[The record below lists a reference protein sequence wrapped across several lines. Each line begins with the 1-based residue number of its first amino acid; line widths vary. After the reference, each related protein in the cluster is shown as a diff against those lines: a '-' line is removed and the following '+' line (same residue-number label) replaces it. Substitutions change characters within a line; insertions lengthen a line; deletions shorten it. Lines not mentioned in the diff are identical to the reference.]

1 MILTKLLIVLASLLY
16 YSWTINAQSAVERE
30 LARIRAAGEPTTYEE
45 LAASYRLPV
54 TEVNSSAEWGAV
66 VQFFSKKEFIDSS
79 KEMPLFDFDKK
90 IPPPSEEWPE
100 QQAVKRF
107 LESQKEGKRL
117 IKAAAEKNG
126 SPRFPIK
133 FEEGLNTPLPHP
145 QFLRSAAKFI
155 ELQFH
160 LAIREGNEAEV
171 YLAISQGFAIARALE
186 NEPHMIS
193 HVPRLGVYDQQ
204 GRMIVLALRSL
215 EVPDELLEKWQV
227 QLRECD
233 GLKLLRLTLI
243 GERVAGIQAF
253 VDLEAFPVEEY
264 TPARY
269 GPWRPRH
276 PIQFLCYLHTCRA
289 AIDETKKGF
298 PKASHLLW
306 QMENWKFDTDVS
318 AYEYFRRAYVRKA
331 FWAFGTYAV
340 GIGRTIAKLRA
351 TDTLIAATMYRRK
364 NGVWPQKLDSLTP
377 KFLPAIPLDP
387 FRDRPLSFVLDENR
401 LTVYGFGFDQE
412 DDGGNFDWSVK
423 DDVVVLELQN

>member
-16 YSWTINAQSAVERE
+16 HSWTVSVQSVVERE

-45 LAASYRLPV
+45 LSASYRLPA
-54 TEVNSSAEWGAV
+54 TEANSSAEWDAV
-66 VQFFSKKEFIDSS
+66 VQFFKTEAFQDSS

-90 IPPPSEEWPE
+90 VPLPTEEWHE
-100 QQAVKRF
+100 QENVKRF
-107 LESQKEGKRL
+107 IESHVEGEKL
-117 IKAAAEKNG
+117 IRIAAEKSG
-126 SPRFPIK
+126 SPRFPIQ
-133 FEEGLNTPLPHP
+133 FEDGLNTQLPHP
-145 QFLRSAAKFI
+145 QFLRSASKFI

-160 LAIREGNEAEV
+160 LAIRDGNEAEV
-171 YLAISQGFAIARALE
+171 YMAISQGFAIARALE

-204 GRMIVLALRSL
+204 ARLIVLALKSFD
-215 EVPDELLEKWQV
+215 VPDEQLAKWQH

-243 GERVAGIQAF
+243 GERVCGIQSF
-253 VDLEAFPVEEY
+253 GDQKAFPVEEY
-264 TPARY
+264 PPARY

-331 FWAFGTYAV
+331 FWAFGTYAA

-351 TDTLIAATMYRRK
+351 TDTLIAATRFRRK

-387 FRDRPLSFVLDENR
+387 FRDQPLSFVREENR

-412 DDGGNFDWSVK
+412 DDGGNFDWSLK